1 MREICSGCRRVEDE
15 VGVFGEMVVFRVVNV
30 VVLVLLKVGGVDDDN
45 DDDDGE
51 AGLKAMDAENP

>member
-1 MREICSGCRRVEDE
+1 MEDE